1 MAKNGSRSHIRILA
15 RQPELAAEL
24 EVAKTIA
31 FYAMM
36 ASLRALEGDT
46 RARVESFERAIQA
59 FFSTCEVDLPPEEC
73 KRFRHRAQLTIEDLL
88 GRVDI
93 DRHPYKQRE

>member
-1 MAKNGSRSHIRILA
+1 VLPFGNGEPGVRRRIVMGKNGSRAQIRVLA
-15 RQPELAAEL
+15 GQPELAAEL

-46 RARVESFERAIQA
+46 RARIENFEGAMQA
-59 FFSTCEVDLPPEEC
+59 FFSTL
-73 KRFRHRAQLTIEDLL
+73 RS
-88 GRVDI
+88 
-93 DRHPYKQRE
+93 